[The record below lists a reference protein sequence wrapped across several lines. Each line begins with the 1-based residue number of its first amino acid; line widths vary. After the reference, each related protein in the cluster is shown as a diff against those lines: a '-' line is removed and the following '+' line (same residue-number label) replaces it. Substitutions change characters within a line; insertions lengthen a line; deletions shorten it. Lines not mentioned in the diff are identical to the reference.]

1 MVIVNRL
8 KTLLTALAAF
18 FAGVPAA
25 MAHCPLCTAATG
37 AAVGVARFYGVDDA
51 IVGALIGGFV
61 VSSALWANNA
71 CRRRNWVFMHWQGAA
86 LVIVSLL
93 LTIIGFKAGGLFIGK
108 LLFGLPRLLSGML
121 VGTGGVTVGHF
132 VHEYLR
138 QTNNGRNVIPYQGLS
153 IMLASLLLVSAVFAG
168 GLL

>member
-1 MVIVNRL
+1 MSSFVIR
-8 KTLLTALAAF
+8 LAAF
-18 FAGVPAA
+18 LASIPAA

-51 IVGALIGGFV
+51 MVGALIGGFV

-71 CRRRNWVFMHWQGAA
+71 FNRRNWIFMHWQGAA
-86 LVIVSLL
+86 FVLLSLV
-93 LTIIGFKAGGLFIGK
+93 LTIIGFSTGGLFSTNGMDVF
-108 LLFGLPRLLSGML
+108 LFGLPRLLSGML
-121 VGTGGVTVGHF
+121 LGTMAVVSGHF

-138 QTNNGRNVIPYQGLS
+138 HTNNGKNILPYQGLS
-153 IMLASLLLVSAVFAG
+153 IMLASLLLISAVFAG